1 VTLNLLGHLSNSNDL
16 TGGTPYAELKVNG
29 TQRGIWGM
37 VLAYLGV
44 EDREALRMQCKT
56 TAKLEQEQ
64 NWLPQW
70 VAVYLTVGN
79 ARALRW
85 MQRHRPPHV
94 KRSLSGRGPGG
105 VPAVPRAAPTAALRY
120 AARRGGARDRVSSG
134 ARFASCPGSPRGRRL
149 SRTAL
154 GGRRVGRAAHQ
165 DARGVRGVRSGGP
178 RLGGRFGGGD
188 DHWSTFILPVH
199 QPGLNNPSCRTG
211 DHRRVRVPRVH
222 QPWLAGPS
230 GFVGDHR
237 KLCIPRVPQPRRA
250 DVSGIV
256 EDHRKLCILVLHQP
270 RLAGPPGFVE
280 DHRRGCI
287 PRVPQ
292 PRRAVLWGFV
302 EDHRRF
308 SILWVPQPRPA
319 DSSGFAGVP
328 RIGRIRYLFKT
339 PSDTTPD
346 VSLRPE

>member
-1 VTLNLLGHLSNSNDL
+1 MPVTLNLLGHLSNSNDL

-70 VAVYLTVGN
+70 VAVYPTVGN

-120 AARRGGARDRVSSG
+120 SARRGGARDRVSSG

-154 GGRRVGRAAHQ
+154 GGRRW
-165 DARGVRGVRSGGP
+165 D
-178 RLGGRFGGGD
+178 
-188 DHWSTFILPVH
+188 
-199 QPGLNNPSCRTG
+199 GL
-211 DHRRVRVPRVH
+211 
-222 QPWLAGPS
+222 
-230 GFVGDHR
+230 
-237 KLCIPRVPQPRRA
+237 
-250 DVSGIV
+250 
-256 EDHRKLCILVLHQP
+256 
-270 RLAGPPGFVE
+270 
-280 DHRRGCI
+280 
-287 PRVPQ
+287 
-292 PRRAVLWGFV
+292 
-302 EDHRRF
+302 
-308 SILWVPQPRPA
+308 
-319 DSSGFAGVP
+319 
-328 RIGRIRYLFKT
+328 RIKT
-339 PSDTTPD
+339 PEVCAVYGPAGLASVDVLEGVTTIGARSFCQCT
-346 VSLRPE
+346 SLASITLPAGLETIAEYAFHGCTSLG